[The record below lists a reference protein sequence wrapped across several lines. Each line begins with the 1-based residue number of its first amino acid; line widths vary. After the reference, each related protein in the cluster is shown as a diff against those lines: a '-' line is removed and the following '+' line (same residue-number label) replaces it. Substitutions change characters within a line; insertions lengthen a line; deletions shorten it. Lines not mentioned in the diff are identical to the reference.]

1 MPKAAPTPF
10 TMHGAR
16 EAMANGLDHIEE
28 QVLALERA
36 VMETPGLAF
45 DLAKTLIESLCRK
58 VLDDRRIAHS
68 RTDDLP
74 ALFNKVKRSGLPF
87 LPPATSGATDA
98 RRSLEQTLSG
108 LSAAIQGI
116 CELRN
121 HCGFASHGS
130 GAPRPAMETAQAL
143 LAAEAADTILGFL
156 HRLHRQDRTPP
167 APAAPTAVP
176 RHAEF
181 DEALDEEV
189 GPIKIREAEFRASDV
204 LFELEPATYRIYAA
218 EFSANGE
225 ATDTAEETLP

>member
-1 MPKAAPTPF
+1 MSEAAPTPF

-16 EAMANGLDHIEE
+16 EAMANGLAHIEE
-28 QVLALERA
+28 QVSALERA
-36 VMETPGLAF
+36 VIENPGLAF

-58 VLDDRRIAHS
+58 VLDDRGIAHS

-87 LPPATSGATDA
+87 LPPAASGGAEA

-108 LSAAIQGI
+108 LSTAIQGI

-130 GAPRPAMETAQAL
+130 GAPRPAMATAQAL
-143 LAAEAADTILGFL
+143 LAAEAADAILGFL

-167 APAAPTAVP
+167 APAMPATVA
-176 RHAEF
+176 RNADF
-181 DEALDEEV
+181 DAALDEEIGAV
-189 GPIKIREAEFRASDV
+189 TIREAEFRASDV
-204 LFELEPATYRIYAA
+204 LFALEPETYRIYAA
-218 EFSANGE
+218 EFRGNGE
-225 ATDTAEETLP
+225 DADKAEETIP